1 MEGMP
6 QLNFMD
12 VYKFLPKT
20 NCKECGLPTCMAF
33 ALSLVKGE
41 KKPEDCPPILD
52 SKYKQDL
59 EKLNELFGG
68 EREGKKDL
76 HIEIDTEKC
85 DGCGVC
91 VIICP
96 VNARYCPNS
105 LSGKQPDFPPD
116 EHQLF
121 QVKDGK
127 SDLLNLKHCRRLEAE
142 GRERECRVC
151 EVYCPRDAIEISYF
165 TAK

>member
-1 MEGMP
+1 MS
-6 QLNFMD
+6 QLKFMD

-20 NCKECGLPTCMAF
+20 NCKKCGLPTCMAF
-33 ALSLVKGE
+33 ALALVKGE
-41 KKPEDCPPILD
+41 KIPKECEPLLEP
-52 SKYKQDL
+52 KYKQKL
-59 EKLNELFGG
+59 EKLEELFGS
-68 EREGKKDL
+68 EKETEKKM
-76 HIEIDTEKC
+76 HIDINEDKC

-91 VIICP
+91 VIVCP

-105 LSGKQPDFPPD
+105 LSGKQPDYPPD

-127 SDLLNLKHCRRLEAE
+127 SELLNLDHCRRLVSE

-151 EVYCPRDAIEISYF
+151 EVYCPRDAIKIGYQ
-165 TAK
+165 TAES